1 MSKAEN
7 ELDTS
12 KPAWH
17 FMPFAALDEVAMVFG
32 YGAAK
37 HGAGDYMGPD
47 APTERYNIGA
57 ALRHIS
63 LHMQGEINDS
73 DSGRAHIAHAAA
85 RLLIVLRHRVLS
97 PHCEEAIDALLADGD
112 EDELS
117 CDDGG
122 AQ

>member
-1 MSKAEN
+1 MSKKEN
-7 ELDTS
+7 ELDAT

-37 HGAGDYMGPD
+37 HGVGDYKGPD

-63 LHMQGEINDS
+63 LHMQGQKHDG
-73 DSGRAHIAHAAA
+73 DSGRAHIAHAVA
-85 RLLIVLRHRVLS
+85 RLLIVLDSLKRQD
-97 PHCEEAIDALLADGD
+97 AI
-112 EDELS
+112 
-117 CDDGG
+117 
-122 AQ
+122 